1 MGFYDD
7 NVIEEI
13 KSKADIVNIISEFL
27 PLKKRGRNFIAN
39 CPFHNEKTPSFTV
52 SPEKQ
57 IYHCFGCNASGNV
70 FSFLMQHENMTF
82 PEALKYL
89 GDRFGIEVKG
99 AGGAYPAKTD
109 DKAEERKNRLHSI
122 HLFVSRYFYKK
133 LRDSYGKEALA
144 YAKKRGLSQETLES
158 FHIGYAPYKSDD
170 LLEQLD
176 KLGYEEDE
184 LIDSGIFSKSAEG
197 RIYSKFFN
205 RLIFPIE
212 TVQGKIIGFGGRVLG
227 SGEPKYLNSPE
238 SPIFHKK
245 YNLYALNLA
254 KEEIRRKNQILL
266 MEGYMDVIAVWQ
278 KGVRNAVASL
288 GTAFTVE
295 QGRLMLRYANE
306 IVIVYDSD
314 DAGKKAAIRAMEV
327 LRPLKA
333 MVRIA
338 EFAGAKDPDEY
349 INLYGL
355 AAFEERIRNAKTAF
369 RYLLDLGKSTMD
381 YAKPEEKV
389 RCIRL
394 VLPEVMAAEDPLL
407 RNEYLK
413 ILSKELDVEKEDLE
427 AIAFGKEK
435 QSPSSETGQTRGKT
449 HEIDVKKPED
459 KAELYIL
466 RILVHQLEY
475 ADLIQRS
482 FLEYIHNPL
491 IHEALRLILDQEERP
506 RSLDALAFKQE
517 ESKPK
522 SLIAYLALQ
531 DPPPAMNREE
541 FDQSLRKLVRM
552 HLRNEIESV
561 IKKINAAEKEG
572 NKPLSVELQ
581 NEWNRLKTEIN
592 NI

>member
-89 GDRFGIEVKG
+89 GERFGVEIKDSQG
-99 AGGAYPAKTD
+99 QYAPKPD
-109 DKAEERKNRLHSI
+109 DKEEERKNRLYSI

-144 YAKKRGLSQETLES
+144 YAKMRGLSLETLES

-170 LLEQLD
+170 LLEQLE
-176 KLGYEEDE
+176 KLGYEEEE
-184 LIDSGIFSKSAEG
+184 LLASGIFSKSAEG

-227 SGEPKYLNSPE
+227 GGEPKYLNSPE

-314 DAGKKAAIRAMEV
+314 DAGKKAAVRAMEV

-333 MVRIA
+333 AVRIA
-338 EFAGAKDPDEY
+338 EFSGAKDPDEY
-349 INLYGL
+349 INLFGL
-355 AAFEERIRNAKTAF
+355 AAFEERIRNAKSAF
-369 RYLLDLGKSTMD
+369 RYLLDLGKASMD
-381 YAKPEEKV
+381 YARPEEKV
-389 RCIRL
+389 RCIRF

-413 ILSKELDVEKEDLE
+413 ILSKELDVEKEELE
-427 AIAFGKEK
+427 AIVFSKDREKPVLGQGRQEGK
-435 QSPSSETGQTRGKT
+435 S
-449 HEIDVKKPED
+449 HEIDTKKPED
-459 KAELYIL
+459 KAELWIL

-475 ADLIQRS
+475 AELIQKS
-482 FLEYIHNPL
+482 FLEYIRNPL
-491 IHEALRLILDQEERP
+491 IHEALRLILEEDARS
-506 RSLDALAFKQE
+506 RSLESLAHGQE
-517 ESKPK
+517 DSKAR

-541 FDQSLRKLVRM
+541 FDQSLRKLIRM
-552 HLRNEIESV
+552 HLRNEIETV